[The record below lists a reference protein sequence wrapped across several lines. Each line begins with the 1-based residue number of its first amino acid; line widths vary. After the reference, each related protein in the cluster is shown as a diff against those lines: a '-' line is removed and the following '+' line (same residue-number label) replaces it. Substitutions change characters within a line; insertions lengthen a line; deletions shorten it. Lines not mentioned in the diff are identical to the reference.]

1 MQSTPHLV
9 IVEDDSI
16 TREIYVQYLS
26 RSGFFVT
33 EVENLADFI
42 QLPKKENID
51 LILLDLN
58 LPDGDG
64 MNVLEE
70 IQQLPSTGVIIVTSR
85 QEEAECI
92 RGLMLGAD
100 DFLVKPVSPR
110 EIHARIQA
118 VLRRLKFQT
127 ATIKERSTL
136 EFEYFSIDIILRKVT
151 NNSTGEV
158 IQLTNSEFSLL
169 QVFLDYPDQALSR
182 EFLQDKVSAYSVDVH
197 SRLVDTLVSR
207 LRKKFNSPN
216 YNMIRT
222 VYGLGY
228 KFYLTDVTPYKNS

>member
-1 MQSTPHLV
+1 MPSTPHLV
-9 IVEDDSI
+9 LVEDDAI

-26 RSGFFVT
+26 RLGFSIT

-42 QLPKKENID
+42 QLPNKENID

-64 MNVLEE
+64 MSVLYE
-70 IQQLPSTGVIIVTSR
+70 IQQLSTTGVIIVTSR

-118 VLRRLKFQT
+118 VLRRLRFQKSNL
-127 ATIKERSTL
+127 KERAML
-136 EFEYFSIDIILRKVT
+136 QFGYFSIDVILRRVSNT
-151 NNSTGEV
+151 ETGET

-169 QVFLDYPDQALSR
+169 QVFMDYPNQALSR
-182 EFLQDKVSAYSVDVH
+182 EFLQDQVSAYSVDVH

-207 LRKKFNSPN
+207 LRKKFNTPN
-216 YNMIRT
+216 YNMIST

-228 KFYLTDVTPYKNS
+228 RFYTR

>member
-1 MQSTPHLV
+1 MKPTPHLV
-9 IVEDDSI
+9 IVEDDAI

-26 RSGFFVT
+26 HLGFYIT

-42 QLPKKENID
+42 QLSAKETID
-51 LILLDLN
+51 IILLDLN

-64 MNVLEE
+64 MSVLKQ
-70 IQQLPSTGVIIVTSR
+70 IRQLPKTGVIIITSR

-100 DFLVKPVSPR
+100 DFLVKPISPR

-118 VLRRLKFQT
+118 VLRRLEFQNHS
-127 ATIKERSTL
+127 AKERSMLT
-136 EFEYFSIDIILRKVT
+136 FKHFSMDIILREVS
-151 NNSTGEV
+151 NNLTGKI
-158 IQLTNSEFSLL
+158 IQLTNSEFFLL
-169 QVFLDYPDQALSR
+169 QVFLDYPNQALSR

-207 LRKKFNSPN
+207 LRKKFNSSN
-216 YNMIRT
+216 YNMIHT

-228 KFYLTDVTPYKNS
+228 QFQKN

>member
-1 MQSTPHLV
+1 MPASPHLV

-16 TREIYVQYLS
+16 TRDIYVQYLS
-26 RSGFFVT
+26 RLGFYLT
-33 EVENLADFI
+33 EVESLADFI

-64 MNVLEE
+64 MSVLEE
-70 IQQLPSTGVIIVTSR
+70 IQQLSTTGVIIVTSR

-118 VLRRLKFQT
+118 VLRRLKSQKSH
-127 ATIKERSTL
+127 IKERSIL
-136 EFEYFSIDIILRKVT
+136 KFEHFSIDVILRKVN
-151 NNSTGEV
+151 NNSTGEI

-169 QVFLDYPDQALSR
+169 QVFLDYPNQALSR
-182 EFLQDKVSAYSVDVH
+182 EFLQDQVSAYSVDVH

-207 LRKKFNSPN
+207 LRKKFNTPN

-228 KFYLTDVTPYKNS
+228 QFHAKKIYK

>member
-1 MQSTPHLV
+1 MPSTPHLV
-9 IVEDDSI
+9 IVEDDTI

-26 RSGFFVT
+26 HLGFHIT
-33 EVENLADFI
+33 EVGNLAAFI
-42 QLPKKENID
+42 QLPAKETID
-51 LILLDLN
+51 VILLDLN

-64 MNVLEE
+64 MSVLEQ

-100 DFLVKPVSPR
+100 DFLVKPISPR

-118 VLRRLKFQT
+118 VLRRLQFQT
-127 ATIKERSTL
+127 SNVKERSML
-136 EFEYFSIDIILRKVT
+136 KFKHFSMDILLREVT
-151 NNSTGEV
+151 NNLTENI
-158 IQLTNSEFSLL
+158 IQLTNSEFFLL
-169 QVFLDYPDQALSR
+169 QLFLDYPNQALSR
-182 EFLQDKVSAYSVDVH
+182 EFLQDNVSAYSVDVH

-207 LRKKFNSPN
+207 LRKKFNTPD
-216 YNMIRT
+216 YNIIHT

-228 KFYLTDVTPYKNS
+228 KFQKN